1 MPAREGLRGL
11 ALWLVFVQHV
21 LSLGLKMGD
30 GAGMAGAVAEAL
42 AGYFNYS
49 VELFF
54 ILSGY
59 LIYGAQLR
67 RRQGF
72 GRFVRRRLNRLYPT
86 FLAVFL
92 PVAAAHLVIGTGKI
106 AAGAA
111 GLGYLAANVAMLP
124 GLWPMVP
131 LMTVAWT
138 LSYELGFYAALGLG
152 LLVLPPVADG
162 RWRVAGLVVG
172 ALGLSGLGMVFGVGG
187 PAIGEAG
194 VPIRM
199 LAFFAGMLLAEAELA
214 RLRAPPVWLVLGAI
228 GVSFAMNQWVDMT
241 PVVESWVHTVALG
254 LLCAACLLGR
264 NAAGAAMGWT
274 PLRWLGN
281 MSYSYYLVHG
291 FVVAAVLAGLRW
303 AGVGVVP
310 IGAVWL
316 AMPVVFVVSLVPGVV
331 LFALVERPWSLAP
344 RGGAGAK
351 RDLR

>member
-1 MPAREGLRGL
+1 M
-11 ALWLVFVQHV
+11 
-21 LSLGLKMGD
+21 
-30 GAGMAGAVAEAL
+30 AEAL

-49 VELFF
+49 VEQFF

-72 GRFVRRRLNRLYPT
+72 GRFVRRRLNRLYPA
-86 FLAVFL
+86 FLAVFV
-92 PVAAAHLVIGTGKI
+92 PVAAAHLVVGTGKI
-106 AAGAA
+106 PAGVA
-111 GLGYLAANVAMLP
+111 GGAYLVANVAMLP

-138 LSYELGFYAALGLG
+138 LSYELGFYAVLGLG
-152 LLVLPPVADG
+152 LLVLPPMADG
-162 RWRVAGLVVG
+162 RWRVAGLMAG
-172 ALGLSGLGMVFGVGG
+172 ALVLSGLGVTFGVGG
-187 PAIGEAG
+187 PATGEAG

-214 RLRAPPVWLVLGAI
+214 RLRAPPAGLVLGAI
-228 GVSFAMNQWVDMT
+228 GGSFAMNQWVDMT
-241 PVVESWVHTVALG
+241 AVMESWVHTVALG

-264 NAAGAAMGWT
+264 NAIGAAMGWT

-291 FVVAAVLAGLRW
+291 FVVAAVLAAARW
-303 AGVGVVP
+303 TGMTTIAIEV
-310 IGAVWL
+310 VWL
-316 AMPVVFVVSLVPGVV
+316 AMPVVFAISLVPGVV

-344 RGGAGAK
+344 RGKQGSAGSGP
-351 RDLR
+351 RP